1 MASRE
6 TLEPT
11 TGLEDRLP
19 QLNIVG
25 SNDTKEKDAEK
36 PRTGPMIVE
45 ISEDGAYELPEDSD
59 ANGDGGGGGDDD
71 GEPPSLEDSLDPSYQ
86 SAVQKDKES
95 DGPTLMDE
103 MLAAANVARDAK
115 KGKAAA
121 EQKRVKKEFGKGL
134 KGGFFNKPK
143 GNKPSKREAAG
154 KKVSSEANRP
164 LKCAPLLRNT
174 DLCLLGTARVPRRGK
189 SQSKR

>member
-25 SNDTKEKDAEK
+25 SSDQKDKDVEK

-59 ANGDGGGGGDDD
+59 ANGDGGGGDDD
-71 GEPPSLEDSLDPSYQ
+71 GEPPSLEESLDHSDQ

-115 KGKAAA
+115 KSKAAA

-143 GNKPSKREAAG
+143 GSKPSKRETAG

-164 LKCAPLLRNT
+164 LKYAPLLRNT
-174 DLCLLGTARVPRRGK
+174 DLLSAW
-189 SQSKR
+189 